1 MLACRESEKTA
12 RALCLSGFLLRV
24 IYIKDSIRRTSNH
37 GPLIFK
43 LENH

>member
-1 MLACRESEKTA
+1 MLACREFKKTA

-24 IYIKDSIRRTSNH
+24 INIKDSVGRTSNH
-37 GPLIFK
+37 SPLIFK